1 MGLAQCILRVQQGE
15 PVGVELIL
23 QGLLLGQALQS
34 QFLHQAGFRLCPV
47 QDTGQ
52 FLILFFLLYDGFL
65 IGFEL
70 AIHGLDL
77 MLAFAAKSERAKLGR
92 WNTND
97 VCMYGGTLLRGSSQ
111 SGEKEIR
118 KPTLSIERVE
128 S

>member
-1 MGLAQCILRVQQGE
+1 MGLAQCVLRVQQGE

-23 QGLLLGQALQS
+23 EGLLLGQALRS
-34 QFLHQAGFRLCPV
+34 QFLHQDGFRLCPV

-52 FLILFFLLYDGFL
+52 LLILFFLLYDGFL

-77 MLAFAAKSERAKLGR
+77 MLAFAAKSERAKLGHR
-92 WNTND
+92 NIN
-97 VCMYGGTLLRGSSQ
+97 VYGGTLLRGSSQ

-118 KPTLSIERVE
+118 KPTLLIVVE
-128 S
+128 SFFL